1 MAEQLQLKCNPYNP
15 VSPTAVEVPTHILL
29 PIPHQYKAA
38 IGVVKK
44 MADSTD
50 YHCV

>member
-44 MADSTD
+44 MADS
-50 YHCV
+50 